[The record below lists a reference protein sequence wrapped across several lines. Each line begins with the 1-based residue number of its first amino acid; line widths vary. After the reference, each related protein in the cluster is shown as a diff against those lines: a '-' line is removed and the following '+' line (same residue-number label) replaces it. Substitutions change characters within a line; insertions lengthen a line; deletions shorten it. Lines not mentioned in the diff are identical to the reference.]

1 MSKLNVVLV
10 FMLSWGASVTHGD
23 TYTPGK
29 KVNKNYKS
37 FAKTFLATHCTDCH
51 GETDPEGNLS
61 LADLGPVDEVNAA
74 VWTSVWAQVTLKEM
88 PPKDAADVG
97 VVERLQFSDWIVGE
111 LTRVMQDKGGFHAHL
126 DPNKGNFVSH
136 ELLFDPLPKG
146 IQLQPTSSPARIWRV
161 TPQEHITRL
170 NELINTEAKYDPA
183 KPGLRTR
190 GDHIPTNHGGELK
203 LYFGTDRIIKW
214 EGGTV
219 AYATAVKSVPVVL
232 SSARKHGLENYPD
245 FYSVNSSE
253 ATQILGKAEDILRY
267 MAYGPLSLAEFPE
280 QITDD
285 PNTYAKVKPEGDL
298 RGLPSAIVYNTKVH
312 RPLTPVYDLMKEPG
326 VTEERLRAAVDYVFE
341 AVTFRPPSGKESD
354 EYLGILRDSIGK
366 VGKENGAF
374 MGLSAIFLDRDALF
388 RVETAQSGKPDRY
401 GRVMLQDWELGLAVN
416 HAFSY
421 VRPDEAL
428 RKAIVEDRMRTR
440 EDVKREVSRMLADDS
455 IRKPRVLR
463 FFRDFF
469 DYDLGGYICK
479 DNGALAR
486 TGASARGTSHYRA
499 MFDATASTD
508 RLIELIL
515 QKDEDVLKELLTTQQ
530 VVATG
535 ADKTYFGKKNN
546 KEEREA
552 AGLAAKKAASEN
564 LRKEVAAVA
573 DLEKEIK
580 ELESK
585 WRDAPGDQVPPEL
598 LVNGSFSKVTFEEP
612 DDWELEKGTLN
623 QTELAAGKVVAVR
636 GSVILMQSL
645 PKPIASK
652 TKLIV
657 KATRTDSSSRPI
669 RFTAIW
675 DNGSHS
681 ANITTAIGQM
691 ELIVPDGKTMTGIQF
706 ATPRENHVISE
717 VSLREDTGILK
728 TLTQKRKSLDAA
740 KKKLE
745 QAKKKKGNA
754 GSVAVTQAK
763 LSGPRVYARVSRR
776 SFGAGSM
783 KPERT
788 LATAP
793 EGQRLGLLT
802 HPSWLVS
809 HSDAMDNHAIL
820 RGRWIREKLLGG
832 GIPDV
837 PITVDAMLP
846 DEPNTTLRERM
857 RVTREKYCWTCH
869 EKMDPLGLPFEM
881 YNHAGLFRTTELE
894 KPVDTSGEIIDSGD
908 PALDG
913 PVKDALEM
921 IEKLAA
927 SERVEQVF
935 VRHAFRFWMGRNENL
950 NDAPV
955 LQEAHRAYKESGG
968 SMRALLVSL
977 LTSDAFLY
985 RTRLDLSLN
994 EAG

>member
-1 MSKLNVVLV
+1 MNRLTLTLAGVVFVV
-10 FMLSWGASVTHGD
+10 FGTAARAAD
-23 TYTPGK
+23 IYTPGETARGDF
-29 KVNKNYKS
+29 KN
-37 FAKTFLATHCTDCH
+37 FAQGFLESHCLDCH
-51 GETDPEGNLS
+51 DKETAKGNLS
-61 LADLGPVDEVNAA
+61 LEELGPVDETNAA
-74 VWTSVWAQVTLKEM
+74 VWKSIWAQVTLQEM
-88 PPKDAADVG
+88 PPKKKSR
-97 VVERLQFSDWIVGE
+97 VEIIDRLRFSGWIVSQLQREMKG
-111 LTRVMQDKGGFHAHL
+111 KGGFSAHL

-136 ELLFDPLPKG
+136 DLLFGPLPKG
-146 IQLQPTSSPARIWRV
+146 IRLVPTDSPARIWRV

-170 NELINTEAKYDPA
+170 NELINTEPAFDPA

-190 GDHIPTNHGGELK
+190 GDMVPTNHGGELK

-232 SSARKHGLENYPD
+232 SSKRKHGLENYPD
-245 FYSVNSSE
+245 FYTVNSSE
-253 ATQILGKAEDILRY
+253 ATQILDKAEDILRY
-267 MAYGPLSLAEFPE
+267 MAYGPMSLVGFPE

-285 PNTYAKVKPEGDL
+285 PKTYDKIKPKGDI
-298 RGLPSAIVYNTKVH
+298 RGTPIAIVYNTKIV
-312 RPLTPVYDLMKEPG
+312 RPLTPIHDLMKEEG
-326 VTEERLRAAVDYVFE
+326 GTDERLSAIVSFIFE
-341 AVTFRPPSGKESD
+341 AVTFRPPTAEESAD
-354 EYLGILRDSIGK
+354 YLQIVKDSIAK
-366 VGKENGAF
+366 VGKADGVF

-388 RVETAQSGKPDRY
+388 RSELAASGKPDTY
-401 GRVMLQDWELGLAVN
+401 GRVMLQDWELGLALN
-416 HAFSY
+416 HALSY

-428 RKAIVEDRMRTR
+428 RKAIVEGRMRTR
-440 EDVKREVSRMLADDS
+440 DDVKREVSRMLAADS

-479 DNGALAR
+479 DNAALAS
-486 TGASARGTSHYRA
+486 TGVGARGTSHYRA

-508 RLIELIL
+508 RLIELVL
-515 QKDEDVLKELLTTQQ
+515 QKDRDVLKELLTTQQ

-535 ADKTYFGKKNN
+535 NDKTYFGKKNN

-552 AGLAAKKAASEN
+552 ATLIRKKEAKAKLE
-564 LRKEVAAVA
+564 KETAVVA
-573 DLEKEIK
+573 DLEKEI
-580 ELESK
+580 EGLEVKLRAVS
-585 WRDAPGDQVPPEL
+585 GDQVPPEL
-598 LVNGSFSKVTFEEP
+598 LVNGSFSKVTLDEP
-612 DDWELEKGTLN
+612 DHWELGKGILN
-623 QTELAAGKVVAVR
+623 LTELANGKVVGERGAVTLEQKL
-636 GSVILMQSL
+636 S
-645 PKPIASK
+645 KPIASK

-657 KATRTDSSSRPI
+657 KATRTDSSSNPI
-669 RFTAIW
+669 FFKAIW

-681 ANITTAIGQM
+681 ERIQPTIGQV
-691 ELIVPDGKTMTGIQF
+691 ELIVPAGKTMTGIQF
-706 ATPRENHVISE
+706 NTRANLGVSE
-717 VSLREDTGILK
+717 VSLREYTGILK
-728 TLTQKRKSLDAA
+728 TLTQKRKSLAAA

-745 QAKKKKGNA
+745 QEKKKKI
-754 GSVAVTQAK
+754 GSVNVMQAE

-776 SFGAGSM
+776 SFGNGSM
-783 KPERT
+783 KSERT

-820 RGRWIREKLLGG
+820 RGRWIRERLLGG

-846 DEPNTTLRERM
+846 DEPQNTLRERM

-894 KPVDTSGEIIDSGD
+894 KPVDTSGEIIDSGN

-913 PVKDALEM
+913 PVKNALEM

-935 VRHAFRFWMGRNENL
+935 VRHVFRFWMGRNETL

-955 LQEAHRAYKESGG
+955 LQAAHQAYRESGG
-968 SMRALLVSL
+968 SMKALLTSL
-977 LTSDAFLY
+977 LASDAFLY
-985 RTRLDLSLN
+985 RKVDR
-994 EAG
+994 AAK

>member
-1 MSKLNVVLV
+1 MKLLIRSLGVAV
-10 FMLSWGASVTHGD
+10 FAIFGSASQASEAYIPGEKPKGD
-23 TYTPGK
+23 F
-29 KVNKNYKS
+29 KS
-37 FAKTFLATHCTDCH
+37 FATSFLESHCFDCH
-51 GETDPEGNLS
+51 DDETSKGDLNL
-61 LADLGPVDEVNAA
+61 LELGPVDETNAA
-74 VWTSVWAQVTLKEM
+74 VWKSIWSQVSLQEM
-88 PPKDAADVG
+88 PPKKKSNLG
-97 VVERLQFSDWIVGE
+97 IIERLRFSDWIVGE
-111 LTRVMQDKGGFHAHL
+111 LQREMKNKGGFHAHL
-126 DPNKGNFVSH
+126 DPTKGNFLSH
-136 ELLFDPLPKG
+136 ELLFGPLPEG
-146 IQLQPTSSPARIWRV
+146 IKLEPTSSPARIWRV

-245 FYSVNSSE
+245 FYTVNSSE
-253 ATQILGKAEDILRY
+253 ATQILGKAEDILRF
-267 MAYGPLSLAEFPE
+267 MAYGPLSLVGFPE

-285 PNTYAKVKPEGDL
+285 PKTWDKVKPKGDL
-298 RGLPSAIVYNTKVH
+298 RGLPTAIVYNTKVS
-312 RPLTPVYDLMKEPG
+312 RPITPVHELMKEPG
-326 VTEERLRAAVDYVFE
+326 FPDERLRAAVNYVFE
-341 AVTFRPPSGKESD
+341 SVTFRPPTDKETGD
-354 EYLGILRDSIGK
+354 YLRIVKNSIDK

-388 RVETAQSGKPDRY
+388 RPELVESGKPDEH

-416 HAFSY
+416 HALSY
-421 VRPDEAL
+421 VRPDDTL
-428 RKAIVEDRMRTR
+428 RKAIVEGRMRTR
-440 EDVKREVSRMLADDS
+440 DDVKREVTRMLADDS

-479 DNGALAR
+479 DNAALAS

-515 QKDEDVLKELLTTQQ
+515 QKDKDVLKELLTTQQ

-535 ADKTYFGKKNN
+535 TDKTYFGKKNS

-552 AGLAAKKAASEN
+552 ATLARKKAEEERLKNETDA
-564 LRKEVAAVA
+564 LAG
-573 DLEKEIK
+573 LEKEIK

-585 WRDAPGDQVPPEL
+585 LKDAPGDQAPPEL
-598 LVNGSFSKVTFEEP
+598 LVNGNFSKVTFEEP
-612 DDWELEKGTLN
+612 DNWGLEKGTLN
-623 QTELAAGKVVAVR
+623 LTELVSGKVVGERGAVVLEQTL
-636 GSVILMQSL
+636 S
-645 PKPIASK
+645 KPIASR

-657 KATRTDSSSRPI
+657 RATRTDASSRPI
-669 RFTAIW
+669 LFTATW
-675 DNGSHS
+675 NSGSHS
-681 ANITTAIGQM
+681 ANITTPIGQVAF
-691 ELIVPDGKTMTGIQF
+691 IVPAGKTMTGIKFHTQ
-706 ATPRENHVISE
+706 RGNHVISE

-728 TLTQKRKSLDAA
+728 TLTQKRKSLAAA

-754 GSVAVTQAK
+754 GSVAVTQAQ
-763 LSGPRVYARVSRR
+763 LSGSKVYARVSRR
-776 SFGAGSM
+776 SFGNGSM

-788 LATAP
+788 LATVP
-793 EGQRLGLLT
+793 EEQRLGLLT
-802 HPSWLVS
+802 HPTWLVS

-846 DEPNTTLRERM
+846 DEPKNSLRERM

-913 PVKDALEM
+913 PIKNALEM

-935 VRHAFRFWMGRNENL
+935 VRYAFRFWMGRNETL

-955 LQEAHRAYKESGG
+955 LTAAHKAYRESGG
-968 SMRALLVSL
+968 SMKALITSL

-985 RTRLDLSLN
+985 RKVETKL
-994 EAG
+994 AQK